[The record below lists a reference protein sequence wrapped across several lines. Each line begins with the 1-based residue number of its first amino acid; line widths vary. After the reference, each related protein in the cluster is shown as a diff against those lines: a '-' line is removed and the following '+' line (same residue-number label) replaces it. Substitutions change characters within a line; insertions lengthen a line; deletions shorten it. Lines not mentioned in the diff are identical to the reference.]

1 MQYSKNRFLRTL
13 LIAISLLLIIAVF
26 FYFPFCKKNK
36 SYVPIQNISNRYNPD
51 NPDEFYDN
59 FKINNVSIERR
70 ENNRVLFILSAEKVI
85 HRKRISKIF
94 VYQNLKEIFMTGV
107 RIDFYP
113 YDKTPSNE
121 YKNIAIPV
129 SDIAD
134 SFISLGKPLT
144 SREDYLEG
152 NSDVNLDLLTRI
164 FLEDLSFNI
173 HLPSGRM
180 FYISTKVARINP
192 DFENIVLGG
201 PTSIVSPDGKN
212 LHTLEVVWSKKY
224 NGFYFPGGY
233 TLQNKEYK
241 KRTFF
246 TLNAQGKFSEVSPIP
261 EIDYTD
267 IIEEKEKVFY
277 TYLSKKM
284 PPHLRLML
292 GMTGVQ

>member
-1 MQYSKNRFLRTL
+1 MQYLNNRFLRTIFL
-13 LIAISLLLIIAVF
+13 AILLLLIIAIFV
-26 FYFPFCKKNK
+26 YFPFCKKNK
-36 SYVPIQNISNRYNPD
+36 SDIPIQNISNRYNPD
-51 NPDEFYDN
+51 NPEEFYDN
-59 FKINNVSIERR
+59 FKINNISIERR
-70 ENNRVLFILSAEKVI
+70 ENNRVLFILSADKVI

-94 VYQNLKEIFMTGV
+94 VYQNLKEIFMSGV

-113 YDKTPSNE
+113 YDKTHANE
-121 YKNIAIPV
+121 YKNIVIPI

-134 SFISLGKPLT
+134 SFISLGKPPA

-180 FYISTKVARINP
+180 FSISTKVARINP

-246 TLNAQGKFSEVSPIP
+246 TMNAKGKFSEVSPIP

-267 IIEEKEKVFY
+267 IIEEKEKVLY

-284 PPHLRLML
+284 PPHLRLMF
-292 GMTGVQ
+292 GMTGLP